1 LVKDT
6 NACPVPRV
14 SPHSPLSGTR
24 ACSRAGSRRR
34 PGTNDVP
41 FKAFLLCLMAATGFI
56 FTGCTQLILRAAAP
70 SLMPGFTASIFEE
83 CDTSLAEKAIP
94 SSLKLMEGLLRNDPG
109 NKEILVSL
117 SMGFAGYS
125 LLFVE
130 PEDPERAS
138 RLYLR
143 AFDYGLRALGDK
155 GRILRDQGLQG
166 QKLEVL
172 LKTMDKDDY
181 EALFWTTLSWNAW
194 ISLNLDQPK
203 ALSQIAAAE
212 ACLRRLLEMDPR
224 YLHALPH
231 ILMGVSLS
239 ARPPLLGGNP
249 EKARAHFEAALEENN
264 GKFFLTQV
272 YFARYYA
279 VRVQDKVLF
288 ERLLR
293 DVTTGDPNA
302 LKDVCLINQ
311 VMKQR
316 AEFFRKTMD
325 DLFF

>member
-1 LVKDT
+1 MLK
-6 NACPVPRV
+6 V
-14 SPHSPLSGTR
+14 SPPPSLFAESLSSHVT
-24 ACSRAGSRRR
+24 SRRQR
-34 PGTNDVP
+34 KPKNLESPGR
-41 FKAFLLCLMAATGFI
+41 AFLFCLMVAGFL
-56 FTGCTQLILRAAAP
+56 FSGCTQLVLRAAAP
-70 SLMPGFTASIFEE
+70 SLMPSFTASIFEE
-83 CDTSLAEKAIP
+83 CDPDLAKNAIP
-94 SSLKLMEGLLRNDPG
+94 SSLKLMEGLLKNDPG

-130 PEDPERAS
+130 PEDPKRAS
-138 RLYLR
+138 HFYLR
-143 AFDYGLRALGDK
+143 ALDYGLQALGDK
-155 GRILRDQGLQG
+155 GRILKEQRLHV
-166 QKLEVL
+166 QKLEAL
-172 LKTMDKDDY
+172 LKTMDKSDY
-181 EALFWTTLSWNAW
+181 EALFWATLSWNAW

-212 ACLRRLLEMDPR
+212 ACLKRLLEMDPL

-249 EKARAHFEAALEENN
+249 EKARAHFESALKEND

-288 ERLLR
+288 ERLLQE
-293 DVTTGDPNA
+293 VAAGDPQA

-316 AEFFRKTMD
+316 AGFLRKTMD
-325 DLFF
+325 DLFL